1 MMHYPHDEFIKEK
14 ITEISKEKIILDV
27 GGGERFQK
35 WLKEYEHLF
44 ENSNYKTFDYDGSTG
59 ANIVGD
65 IHAMPIPDESIDAII
80 CSSVLEHVKDP
91 TTAVKEMHRILKKG
105 GKIFVYVPSI
115 YPYHARKGHY
125 PDYWRFFDDT
135 LLMMFEGWNDVELA
149 KVGGYFKALFFF
161 LPIQHKVRFIIDPA
175 AQFLDGIFKTTQ
187 RTTTSGYCLFAVK

>member
-1 MMHYPHDEFIKEK
+1 MNYPHENFIKEK

-27 GGGERFQK
+27 GGGTHFQK

-44 ENSNYKTFDYDGSTG
+44 VNSEYKTFDFDSSTG
-59 ANIVGD
+59 ADVIGD
-65 IHAMPIPDESIDAII
+65 IHKMPVPDESVEAII

-91 TTAVKEMHRILKKG
+91 SIAVNEMHRILKKG

-135 LLMMFEGWNDVELA
+135 LEVMFTEWSKVEIM

-161 LPIQHKVRFIIDPA
+161 IPMQHKIRFIIDPT
-175 AQFLDGIFKTTQ
+175 AQFLDNLFQTQ
-187 RTTTSGYCLFAVK
+187 KRTTTSGYCVYAIK